1 MGSIPNCCCVEKRKD
16 VIKNSELI
24 IKKYE
29 SCNLIRLER
38 ANNSDTNKKLDNEI
52 INKSTLSPQVPFINP
67 LPNIV
72 ILKHKKI

>member
-1 MGSIPNCCCVEKRKD
+1 MGSIPYCCCAEKRKN

-29 SCNLIRLER
+29 SCNLLKQERLDY
-38 ANNSDTNKKLDNEI
+38 SDSNKKLDNEI
-52 INKSTLSPQVPFINP
+52 INKSTLSRQMTFINP

>member
-38 ANNSDTNKKLDNEI
+38 TNNSDTNKKLDNEI

>member
-1 MGSIPNCCCVEKRKD
+1 MGSIPNCCCAEKRKN

-29 SCNLIRLER
+29 SCNLLKLESLD
-38 ANNSDTNKKLDNEI
+38 NSYSNKKLDNEI